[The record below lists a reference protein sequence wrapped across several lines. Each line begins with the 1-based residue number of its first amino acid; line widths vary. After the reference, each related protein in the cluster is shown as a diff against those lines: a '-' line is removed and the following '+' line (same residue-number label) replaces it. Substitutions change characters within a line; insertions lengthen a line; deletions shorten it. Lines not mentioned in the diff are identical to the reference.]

1 VLALD
6 EEKARIDALLTGLVT
21 KTAPRLL
28 EVDGVGIDTAAAC
41 ISPVIAAAAFPMP
54 AAEPVLLALAAGV
67 IAQAAWMSL
76 RAAFHCLRTA
86 HSRSPRPLQSP
97 PWPPSSPRW
106 LCTRP
111 AEHAREHATA
121 HRAYAPIGV
130 RSGSAMVTWR
140 C

>member
-1 VLALD
+1 
-6 EEKARIDALLTGLVT
+6 VT

-41 ISPVIAAAAFPMP
+41 ISPVTCAAVAGAFPLP

-67 IAQAAWMSL
+67 IAQAAWVSL
-76 RAAFHCLRTA
+76 RAAIHCLRT
-86 HSRSPRPLQSP
+86 RPLPLPRPLQSP

-111 AEHAREHATA
+111 AEHAKEHAAA
-121 HRAYAPIGV
+121 HRAYAPIRV

-140 C
+140 W